1 MHGPPEFEPNHSRSL
16 GIERTEQKILVCK
29 AEMRRKFID
38 VDAPRLTPQVLARL
52 RYSGSVARYFRWTT
66 YDIRSQ
72 RRPGGAGRCGIVR

>member
-1 MHGPPEFEPNHSRSL
+1 MNGRPKFEPNHSRSL

-52 RYSGSVARYFRWTT
+52 RYRGSVARYFRWTT
-66 YDIRSQ
+66 YDIRPKL
-72 RRPGGAGRCGIVR
+72 RLGDARCCGIVR

>member
-1 MHGPPEFEPNHSRSL
+1 MNGRPKFEPNHSGSL

-52 RYSGSVARYFRWTT
+52 RYSG
-66 YDIRSQ
+66 I
-72 RRPGGAGRCGIVR
+72 RRPVFPLDDI